1 MKNIIVALD
10 FSPCTE
16 LLLEQAYQYGK
27 AFKAKVWLIH
37 VAAPDPDFIGYEV
50 GPEYIREDRANTL
63 KKEHKTLGEYKEG
76 LIASGVEAEALLI
89 QGPTV
94 ETLLNHMTKLQ
105 ADLLIIGKKGHSL
118 LHKAF
123 IGSIFSSVVKQ
134 AEIPVLAIPS
144 IVEKA

>member
-16 LLLEQAYQYGK
+16 LLMEQAYNYGK
-27 AFKAKVWLIH
+27 AFDAKVWLIH

-50 GPEYIREDRANTL
+50 GPEYIRENRAETL
-63 KKEHKTLGEYKEG
+63 KKEHKILAEYKEELLATG
-76 LIASGVEAEALLI
+76 IDAEALLI
-89 QGPTV
+89 QGATV
-94 ETLLNHMTKLQ
+94 ETLLNHLEKLQ

-123 IGSIFSSVVKQ
+123 IGSIFSSVVKN
-134 AEIPVLAIPS
+134 AEIPVLSIPS
-144 IVEKA
+144 K